1 MIVKQNDGTQ
11 SVGRRRSRAE
21 RGNEWGLQSTRYWR
35 IGILAALLIATFA
48 DGAFAQSR
56 GSSGL
61 LNAPGRTFGKARSP
75 FTSRPTFS
83 PYLNLLRG
91 GSPVLNYYGLVRPEQ
106 EFRKANEQFREQFQ
120 SVDRKMDSFEQREG
134 ASNLGVTGHH
144 TRFLSD
150 QRGGSGSVTS
160 TLTERDGRLQKLPP
174 NPGSRIAPSG
184 HSAYFINQGTYYQT
198 PGR

>member
-1 MIVKQNDGTQ
+1 MTSLSNNV
-11 SVGRRRSRAE
+11 
-21 RGNEWGLQSTRYWR
+21 R
-35 IGILAALLIATFA
+35 IGILAALLLVMFA

-56 GSSGL
+56 GSSPL
-61 LNAPGRTFGKARSP
+61 LNSPSRMFSRGRSP
-75 FTSRPTFS
+75 FTSRPTVS

-106 EFRKANEQFREQFQ
+106 EFRKANDQFREQFYN
-120 SVDRKMDSFEQREG
+120 VDKKLETYEQREG
-134 ASNLGVTGHH
+134 ASNLGVTGHR

-150 QRGGSGSVTS
+150 QRGGSGSVTT
-160 TLTERDGRLQKLPP
+160 TLTDRDARLEKLPP

-184 HSAYFINQGTYYQT
+184 HSAYFTNQGTYYQT